1 MAAVATVAEHSI
13 MRQFAEG
20 RPDARDE
27 KELADFADRI
37 RSKIDSG
44 AEAGRLALPGIWR
57 RSHEALRRKVLHKLR
72 PLCERVPGGSNSFR
86 ETVGNRLRSLH
97 FLYALY
103 CCLSEES
110 KKRQQSAPCRRKHE
124 A

>member
-44 AEAGRLALPGIWR
+44 AEAGRLALPGNR
-57 RSHEALRRKVLHKLR
+57 PYREYGGVPMKPSAGKSCSTRK
-72 PLCERVPGGSNSFR
+72 SN
-86 ETVGNRLRSLH
+86 EV
-97 FLYALY
+97 FL
-103 CCLSEES
+103 
-110 KKRQQSAPCRRKHE
+110 
-124 A
+124 